1 MNKEEF
7 EKMLA
12 ENGVETVVEVVREP
26 NGSLDTHTHP
36 FEAHALILEGEI
48 TLVAEGKTIHCKA
61 GDTFRLGANIPHT
74 EQYGPQGV
82 RYLAGRKS

>member
-1 MNKEEF
+1 MTKEEF

-12 ENGVETVVEVVREP
+12 ERGVETVVEVVREP

-48 TLVAEGKTIHCKA
+48 TLVAEGKSLLCKP

-74 EQYGPQGV
+74 EHYGPQGV
-82 RYLAGRKS
+82 RYLAGRKM

>member
-1 MNKEEF
+1 MTEQEF
-7 EKMLA
+7 RKMMA
-12 ENGVETVVEVVREP
+12 EHGVETIVEVEREA

-36 FEAHALILEGEI
+36 FEANALILDGEI